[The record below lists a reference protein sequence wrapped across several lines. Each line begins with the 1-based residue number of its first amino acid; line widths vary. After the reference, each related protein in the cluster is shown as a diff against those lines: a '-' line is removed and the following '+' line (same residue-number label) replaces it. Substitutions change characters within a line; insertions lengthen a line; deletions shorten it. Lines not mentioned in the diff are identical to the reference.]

1 MQIFEVKS
9 ENGKVKGE
17 RLKVRGGNKTE
28 RNNMPLGLY
37 LIGGLLYKFAINGS
51 LRP

>member
-17 RLKVRGGNKTE
+17 RLEVKGE
-28 RNNMPLGLY
+28 RLEAGIKPSG
-37 LIGGLLYKFAINGS
+37 I
-51 LRP
+51 